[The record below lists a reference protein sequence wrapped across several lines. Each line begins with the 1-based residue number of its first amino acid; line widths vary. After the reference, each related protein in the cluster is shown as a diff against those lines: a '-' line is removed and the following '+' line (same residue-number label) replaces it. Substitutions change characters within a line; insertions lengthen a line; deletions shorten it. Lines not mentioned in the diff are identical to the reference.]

1 MEWPTILSKMIKSR
15 EFRLKAVLSWL
26 AGVVA
31 LTTALAIPFG
41 FFQTVYQHEVSRIQ
55 SIAELAADHVSEYVT
70 INSSTWRFQVP
81 RLTEILAKIGHG
93 GKWGQQRLLDLDGR
107 EILSVGREVITPAV
121 SSTAKV
127 YDGEKS
133 VALVEITESLQPT
146 ILDTS
151 IAALVGAIL
160 GISIYTVLRL
170 VPMRALR
177 QIMGNLEHS
186 YEDLAKEIKAKE
198 KALQRA
204 KDLGETMR
212 RLAQHDTLTG
222 LPNRLMFTERLKQAL
237 NKARRHSSQL
247 ALFFIDL
254 DQFKHVNDS
263 LGHSVGDQLL
273 QKVAQRLKQNVRGE
287 DTVARLAG
295 DEFTVIME
303 DLHRP
308 QEAAVVAQKL
318 MASFK
323 PTFRIKEN
331 ELFMSVSIGISL
343 YPQDGLDLES
353 LIRNADT
360 AMYRSKEEG
369 RNNFQFY
376 TKDMTARA
384 VERARIET
392 ELRRALVQDQFELYY
407 QPQVDLDLGR
417 MQGAEA
423 LVRWRHTNEGL
434 RLPFTFITVAEET
447 GLIVPIGAWVLRAA
461 CTRIKAWHDAGCC
474 PGRIAVN
481 LAGKELMQESFVQT
495 VLEIMDDTGC
505 SPTFLELEVSESFF
519 MGKAQQTLQI
529 LHQLRD
535 LGITI
540 AIDDFGTAY
549 SSLSHLKRLPITKL
563 KIDRS
568 FIGGIA
574 KQTEDEDIAK
584 AIIAMAKSLQL
595 EVVAEGVETAEQRQ
609 FLRTVGC
616 NTMQGNLVSQPL
628 PVSEF
633 EHVFLMQTMSPK
645 NHTQQVVA

>member
-1 MEWPTILSKMIKSR
+1 MIKSP
-15 EFRLKAVLSWL
+15 EFRLKVVLSWL
-26 AGVVA
+26 AGIVA
-31 LTTALAIPFG
+31 VTTALALPFG
-41 FFQTVYQHEVSRIQ
+41 FFQTVYQHEVSHIQ
-55 SIAELAADHVSEYVT
+55 SIAELAADQVSEYIY
-70 INSSTWRFQVP
+70 INSSTWRFQAP
-81 RLTEILAKIGHG
+81 HLTKILAKIGRSG
-93 GKWGQQRLLDLDGR
+93 EWGRQRLLDMDGR
-107 EILSVGREVITPAV
+107 EILSVGSEVIGPAV
-121 SSTAKV
+121 SCTAKV
-127 YDGEKS
+127 YDGEQS

-151 IAALVGAIL
+151 IAALIGAIL

-170 VPMRALR
+170 VPMRALMR
-177 QIMGNLEHS
+177 VMSNLEQS

-222 LPNRLMFTERLKQAL
+222 LPNRLMFMERLKQAL
-237 NKARRHSSQL
+237 NKARRHNSQL

-263 LGHSVGDQLL
+263 LGHSVGDQFL
-273 QKVAQRLKQNVRGE
+273 QMVAQRLKQNVREE
-287 DTVARLAG
+287 DTVARLGG

-323 PTFRIKEN
+323 PTFRIEEN

-343 YPQDGLDLES
+343 YPQDSLDLES

-384 VERARIET
+384 VERVRIEAQ
-392 ELRRALVQDQFELYY
+392 LRRALAQDQFELYY
-407 QPQVDLDLGR
+407 QPQVDLDLGC
-417 MQGAEA
+417 MQDAEA

-434 RLPFTFITVAEET
+434 MLPLTFITVAEET
-447 GLIVPIGAWVLRAA
+447 GLIVPIGAWVLRAV
-461 CTRIKAWHDAGCC
+461 CTRIKVWRDVGCL

-481 LAGKELMQESFVQT
+481 LVGKELMQESFVQT
-495 VLEIMDDTGC
+495 VLEIMDNTGC

-519 MGKAQQTLQI
+519 MGQAEQTLQI

-540 AIDDFGTAY
+540 TIDDFGAAY
-549 SSLSHLKRLPITKL
+549 SSLGYLKRLPITKL

-584 AIIAMAKSLQL
+584 AIIALAKSLQL
-595 EVVAEGVETAEQRQ
+595 EVVAEGVETAEQRE
-609 FLRTVGC
+609 FLHAVGC
-616 NTMQGNLVSQPL
+616 NRIQGNLVSQPL

-633 EHVFLMQTMSPK
+633 EHIFLKKTTPPK
-645 NHTQQVVA
+645 SHTQQVVA

>member
-1 MEWPTILSKMIKSR
+1 MIKSP
-15 EFRLKAVLSWL
+15 EFRLKVVLSWL
-26 AGVVA
+26 AGIVA
-31 LTTALAIPFG
+31 VATALAIPFG

-55 SIAELAADHVSEYVT
+55 SIAELAADHVSDYIY
-70 INSSTWRFQVP
+70 INSSTWRFQAP
-81 RLTEILAKIGHG
+81 RLTEILTKIGRREEG
-93 GKWGQQRLLDLDGR
+93 GRQRLLDMDGR
-107 EILSVGREVITPAV
+107 EILSVGSEVIGPAV
-121 SSTAKV
+121 SRTAKV
-127 YDGEKS
+127 YDGEQS

-151 IAALVGAIL
+151 IAALIGAIL

-170 VPMRALR
+170 VPMRALMR
-177 QIMGNLEHS
+177 IMDNLEQS

-198 KALQRA
+198 KALQQA

-212 RLAQHDTLTG
+212 RLAQHDTLTE
-222 LPNRLMFTERLKQAL
+222 LPNRLMFMERLKQAL
-237 NKARRHSSQL
+237 NKARRHNSQL

-273 QKVAQRLKQNVRGE
+273 QRVAQRLKQNVRGE
-287 DTVARLAG
+287 DTVARLGG

-384 VERARIET
+384 VERVRIEA
-392 ELRRALVQDQFELYY
+392 ELRRALAQDQFELYY

-417 MQGAEA
+417 MQDAEA

-434 RLPFTFITVAEET
+434 MLPLTFITVAEET
-447 GLIVPIGAWVLRAA
+447 GLIVPIGAWVLRAV
-461 CTRIKAWHDAGCC
+461 CTRIKAWHDAGCL

-505 SPTFLELEVSESFF
+505 SPTFLELEVSESFI
-519 MGKAQQTLQI
+519 MGQAQQTLQI

-595 EVVAEGVETAEQRQ
+595 EVVAEGVETAEQRE
-609 FLRTVGC
+609 FLHAVGC
-616 NTMQGNLVSQPL
+616 NRMQGNLVSQPL
-628 PVSEF
+628 SVSEF
-633 EHVFLMQTMSPK
+633 EHVFLKKSTPPK
-645 NHTQQVVA
+645 SRTQQVVG